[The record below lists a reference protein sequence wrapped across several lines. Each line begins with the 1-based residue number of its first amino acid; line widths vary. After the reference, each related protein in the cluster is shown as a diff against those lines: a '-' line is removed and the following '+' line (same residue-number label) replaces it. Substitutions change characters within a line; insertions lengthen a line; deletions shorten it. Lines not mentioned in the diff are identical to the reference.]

1 MYKYQ
6 NYAKIEIYYIK
17 GEIQMKK
24 ILPIILTLLLIV
36 PLNGCKSNKSNI
48 HAIKYNLE
56 TEPKTL
62 DSQAADDFSS
72 NTVILNIFEGLT
84 RLDENENPTEAA
96 AEKWESSADF
106 TEFTFYIR
114 KNLTWA
120 NKEKTPLTSKDF
132 VFGLKRALDKNTNCP
147 SVSNFYCIKN
157 AKNFSSSNK
166 NFDSVGIE
174 AIDDYTIKFTLEE
187 ANKDF
192 PKILAL
198 PAAMPCNEDFF
209 NSTSG
214 QYGLSHTTVLCNG
227 PFKVKP
233 KYGWEHFKSLNLV
246 KNDSYQGPN
255 QTNAEGINFTIGQDT
270 SNLTESIKNE
280 TLDAGLLPFDEIKK
294 AQDKKLTL
302 LPFNDIIWCISFNC
316 SNETFSS
323 LNMRKAILSSLN
335 REFILNSI
343 PEDCSIINDLV
354 PSDTIVGI
362 SNFRESSNSNLFFK
376 EDNNSLNYLKSG
388 LSELNLKTLPNVT
401 ITCLDTSEVK
411 SIVSNMLEN
420 LNQKLDAHL
429 NMNPVSYKDLLST
442 VNNLNYQ
449 IALVPIVV
457 DTNSTLDFLSM
468 FKSDSKSNFPK
479 YKNSSYD
486 KLLDAAK
493 TANSKDALK
502 ILQEA
507 EKFLLSQCV
516 LYPMYTQKQFFALN
530 PHLKNII
537 VHKYKMGIDFTHV
550 EKA

>member
-1 MYKYQ
+1 
-6 NYAKIEIYYIK
+6 
-17 GEIQMKK
+17 MKK
-24 ILPIILTLLLIV
+24 ILPIILAMLLVV
-36 PLNGCKSNKSNI
+36 PISGCKSKKNSI
-48 HAIKYNLE
+48 HAIKYNLDA
-56 TEPKTL
+56 EPTTL
-62 DSQAADDFSS
+62 DPQAANDFSS

-84 RLDENENPTEAA
+84 RLDKNENATLAC
-96 AEKWESSADF
+96 AEKLESNHDSTIF
-106 TEFTFYIR
+106 TVYIR
-114 KNLTWA
+114 KNSTWG

-147 SVSNFYCIKN
+147 LVSNFYCIKN
-157 AKNFSSSNK
+157 AKNFNLNNK

-174 AIDDYTIKFTLEE
+174 IIDDYTIKFSLEE
-187 ANKDF
+187 SNQDF
-192 PKILAL
+192 PKVLAL
-198 PAAMPCNEDFF
+198 PAAMPCNENFF
-209 NSTSG
+209 NSCAG

-233 KYGWEHFKSLNLV
+233 KYGWEHFKSLNLI
-246 KNDSYQGPN
+246 KNENYSGPN

-280 TLDAGLLPFDEIKK
+280 VLDAGLLPFDEIKK
-294 AQDKKLTL
+294 AQDKNLTL

-343 PEDCSIINDLV
+343 PEDCSIANDLV
-354 PSDTIVGI
+354 PIDSKVGT
-362 SNFRESSNSNLFFK
+362 SNFRDSSNSNLFFK
-376 EDNNSLNYLKSG
+376 EDNNSLNYLKAG
-388 LSELNLKTLPNVT
+388 LSELNLKEMPNIT

-411 SIVSNMLEN
+411 SIISNMLEN

-457 DTNSTLDFLSM
+457 DTSSAFDFLNM

-479 YKNSSYD
+479 YKNSNYD
-486 KLLDAAK
+486 KLLNSAK
-493 TANSKDALK
+493 ISNSKDSLHL
-502 ILQEA
+502 LQEA
-507 EKFLLSQCV
+507 EKSLLSQCV
-516 LYPMYTQKQFFALN
+516 LYPMYTQKQFFSLN
-530 PHLKNII
+530 PKLKNII
-537 VHKYKMGIDFTHV
+537 VHKYKAGIDFTRV

>member
-1 MYKYQ
+1 
-6 NYAKIEIYYIK
+6 
-17 GEIQMKK
+17 MKK
-24 ILPIILTLLLIV
+24 FFHILLALLLIF
-36 PLNGCKSNKSNI
+36 PMNGCKSNKSSI

-56 TEPKTL
+56 SEPKTL
-62 DSQAADDFSS
+62 DPQAANDFSS

-84 RLDENENPTEAA
+84 RLDENENPTPAA
-96 AEKWESSADF
+96 AEKWENSSNY
-106 TEFTFYIR
+106 TEFTFHIR

-132 VFGLKRALDKNTNCP
+132 IFGLKRALDKNTNCP
-147 SVSNFYCIKN
+147 LVSNFYCIKN
-157 AKNFSSSNK
+157 AKNYNLNNK
-166 NFDSVGIE
+166 NFDSVGIDV
-174 AIDDYTIKFTLEE
+174 IDDYTIKFSLEE
-187 ANKDF
+187 SNKDF

-209 NSTSG
+209 NSCAG

-227 PFKVKP
+227 PYKIKP

-246 KNDSYQGPN
+246 KNENYSGPH
-255 QTNAEGINFTIGQDT
+255 QTNAEGINFTIGQNT

-294 AQDKKLTL
+294 AKDKNLIL
-302 LPFNDIIWCISFNC
+302 LPFGDIIWFVCFNC

-343 PEDCSIINDLV
+343 PEGCSITNDLV
-354 PSDTIVGI
+354 PRDSMVG
-362 SNFRESSNSNLFFK
+362 SFNFRESSGSNLFFK
-376 EDNNSLNYLKSG
+376 EDNNSINYLKSG
-388 LSELNLKTLPNVT
+388 ISELNLKTLPNIT

-429 NMNPVSYKDLLST
+429 NMNPVSYNDLLST

-457 DTNSTLDFLSM
+457 DTDSALDFLSM
-468 FKSDSKSNFPK
+468 FKSDSKSNLPK

-493 TANSKDALK
+493 ISNSKDTLK
-502 ILQEA
+502 TLQEA
-507 EKFLLSQCV
+507 EKSLLSQCV
-516 LYPMYTQKQFFALN
+516 LYPMYSQKQYFTFN
-530 PHLKNII
+530 PSFKNII
-537 VHKYKMGIDFTHV
+537 VHKYKMGIDFTHI